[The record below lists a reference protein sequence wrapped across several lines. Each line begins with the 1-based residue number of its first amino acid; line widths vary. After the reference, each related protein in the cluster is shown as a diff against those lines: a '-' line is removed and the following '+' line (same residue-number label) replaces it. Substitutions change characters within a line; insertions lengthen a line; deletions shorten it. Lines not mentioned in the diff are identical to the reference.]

1 MGRKWTYCV
10 VYAIIQIQFFRGVWE
25 ELFNAGDNVYAL
37 PGSDVNLTCQT
48 KEKDFLVQMQWS
60 RVTDKTDMI
69 ALYHPQYGFHCR
81 QGHAC
86 DSQVAVIETPKGV
99 TNWTLYL
106 RNISSTLSGKYEC
119 SFTLYPEGIKTIVY
133 NLIVEPY
140 TQDERNHTIEI
151 ETNRTLEIP
160 CFQNASSET
169 SPRFTFSWLVEE
181 DGREEVLFTHNHQ
194 VSHSTSFKGR
204 VKLGAD
210 YGLYLSPVQI
220 QDDGR
225 TFSCHLSASPLKV
238 WKTSTTVKVFA
249 KPEIFMT
256 VENSTMDVVGERVF
270 TCLLKNVF
278 PKANITWLIDGRFL
292 QGNEEGIYITNE
304 EKNASSGFR
313 ELKSVFRRMHNRASQ
328 SNNVTVWCMALSPG
342 PRNKTWYTSS
352 QPITFSLVLDGWRP
366 SVVGKAWHV
375 GRNGKL
381 TAHTKATHR
390 TQRLGWSWR
399 IRKHNSVTVP
409 VKGLSNVT
417 GSTLGA
423 QPFQDVKVSPTN
435 SVTVPVKGLPNVTGS
450 TLGEQ
455 PFPEAKVSSTR
466 YLVTSTSL
474 VTIVDENVLT
484 PDAPP
489 QTVSWMPSEVHTSV
503 PSDASIAPHDSIIS
517 TTNEFPDVLTTA
529 NGTTKSD
536 QGPITSIIVN
546 KGRGGMSWPVIVTAL
561 LFFCTLLFGLGVR
574 KWCQYQKEIMERP
587 PPFKP
592 PPPPI
597 KYTCIQEPRGRD
609 LPCHEME
616 VL

>member
-352 QPITFSLVLDGWRP
+352 QPITFSLD
-366 SVVGKAWHV
+366 
-375 GRNGKL
+375 
-381 TAHTKATHR
+381 
-390 TQRLGWSWR
+390 
-399 IRKHNSVTVP
+399 
-409 VKGLSNVT
+409 
-417 GSTLGA
+417 
-423 QPFQDVKVSPTN
+423 

-489 QTVSWMPSEVHTSV
+489 QTSNSSMTAKDVNYSQASSATDAKSSVSWMPSEVHTSV